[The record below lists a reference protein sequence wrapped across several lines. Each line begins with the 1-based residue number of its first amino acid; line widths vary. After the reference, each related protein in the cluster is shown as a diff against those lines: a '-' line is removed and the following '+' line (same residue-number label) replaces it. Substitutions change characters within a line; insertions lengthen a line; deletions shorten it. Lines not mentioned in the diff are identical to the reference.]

1 MKHSEYVKI
10 VTDLA
15 KDSLKKSLMKAA
27 LKQLPFLATGPLNYL
42 TVKVITKLSELAIE
56 EGEMR
61 IFFQYID
68 FRTDIQAK
76 SFEEAM
82 MKNHTMQKI
91 GTPDEKAK
99 AEAELQMALHNLVS
113 LKS

>member
-10 VTDLA
+10 VTDLG
-15 KDSLKKSLMKAA
+15 KDSLKKALMKAA

-56 EGEMR
+56 ESEMR

-68 FRTDIQAK
+68 FRTDVQAK
-76 SFEEAM
+76 GFEEAM
-82 MKNHTMQKI
+82 IINHTMQKI
-91 GTPDEKAK
+91 GTEDEKK
-99 AEAELQMALHNLVS
+99 LAEKNLEIALGKLMS
-113 LKS
+113 LRS